1 MPKTWRIL
9 LVPVLREVSR
19 STGAS
24 GWTGGGRRGRRRV
37 RRREPGK
44 EALPTGAGP
53 SELRR
58 SQTRIWL
65 RGETNADGIASGDG
79 KPEGPGWFGF
89 EPCTTAPAYGLELR
103 PLAASPA
110 W

>member
-1 MPKTWRIL
+1 MIPG
-9 LVPVLREVSR
+9 LRSKDQSLR
-19 STGAS
+19 RPAS
-24 GWTGGGRRGRRRV
+24 KPIT
-37 RRREPGK
+37 
-44 EALPTGAGP
+44 TGAGP

-79 KPEGPGWFGF
+79 KPEGPGWFGSK
-89 EPCTTAPAYGLELR
+89 PCTTAPAQGLELR
-103 PLAASPA
+103 PLAVLTA